1 MNFLSKGKY
10 AKFSRI
16 LNELDYMLSNLIEQ
30 CKRDIAELQYLPL
43 SEHQMRVFKGV
54 LQDIADKCSVE
65 QDKVEK
71 GLRLTNGAV
80 ESLSEIDV
88 VSPVKSIIYS
98 AQKHTAELKSTH
110 NEILASFKRANL
122 REKALAS
129 KIHSADEESERE

>member
-10 AKFSRI
+10 AKFSRK

-71 GLRLTNGAV
+71 GLRLT
-80 ESLSEIDV
+80 I
-88 VSPVKSIIYS
+88 
-98 AQKHTAELKSTH
+98 T
-110 NEILASFKRANL
+110 
-122 REKALAS
+122 
-129 KIHSADEESERE
+129 